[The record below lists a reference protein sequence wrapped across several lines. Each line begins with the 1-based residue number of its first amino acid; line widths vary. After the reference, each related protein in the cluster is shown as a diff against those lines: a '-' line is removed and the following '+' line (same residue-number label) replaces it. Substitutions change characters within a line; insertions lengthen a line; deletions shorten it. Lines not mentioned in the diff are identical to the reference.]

1 MSATME
7 QRRAADAWACSEGCA
22 GDYTRLAKSLPALI
36 MTSGLMQT
44 VAFLEDKGGCRR
56 GKDNAHCTLC
66 RQLRT
71 WLAGQFPFLRGCSD
85 YEPFMEALHQAS
97 PAQFQQVTAEA
108 MAWLRWL
115 RQIAPTRARGEEA

>member
-7 QRRAADAWACSEGCA
+7 QRRAAHAWKCSEGCS
-22 GDYTRLAKSLPALI
+22 GEYVRLAKSMPALI

-44 VAFLEDKGGCRR
+44 VAFLEDKGG
-56 GKDNAHCTLC
+56 KDANAAHRTLC
-66 RQLRT
+66 RQLRE
-71 WLAGQFPFLRGCSD
+71 WLAGRFRFLAGRTD
-85 YEPFMEALHQAS
+85 YQPFMEALHGAT

-115 RQIAPTRARGEEA
+115 RQIAPTRARDGEG